1 MKNITLSLPD
11 DLLEKSRA
19 YARRQHTTLNDL
31 VRRLLREN
39 VERENQDLIY
49 ALFAEM
55 DKIKIAQKTSSWKR
69 EDLYE
74 R

>member
-39 VERENQDLIY
+39 VERENQDLIS

-55 DKIKIAQKTSSWKR
+55 DKIKITQSPSWKR